1 MWISRKKIE
10 SILKRIADLE
20 EQVQSQQKIIFSLNY
35 PYEDVKKAFE
45 VVSHWK

>member
-1 MWISRKKIE
+1 MWISRKKLE

-20 EQVQSQQKIIFSLNY
+20 EQVQSQQKIILSLHY

-45 VVSHWK
+45 VVSHQK